1 MTNTRRSLAWLAI
14 FALVLLALAYFAA
27 ILLPFVAALVL
38 AYLLDPL
45 VGWLGGRGLPRWAA
59 ALLIVL
65 GAAIVVVGAMALVLP
80 ALLAEV
86 NNLVA
91 AVPGLLARLQA
102 RLGIDGEFKDVL
114 GSLAKLPAHAAGTV
128 LNSLVDSGLAVVNA
142 LALALVTPVI
152 TYYVLA
158 DWPRLVAAIDD
169 ALPRRHASTVRRLA
183 GEVDAVIAAFLRG
196 QGLVCLILGVF
207 YSIGLAVVGLDY
219 AILAGLGAGILGFV
233 PVVGTIAGLA
243 GVLALALS
251 QFWPSWGPILAVAG
265 IMAAGQILE
274 GNVLSPRLVGNR
286 VGLHPVFVIFAL
298 FAAGATFGLVG
309 LMVAVP
315 LAAAV
320 GVLIRHALTLYRLSD
335 LYGAEPDA
343 ATPEPAKEEP

>member
-1 MTNTRRSLAWLAI
+1 M
-14 FALVLLALAYFAA
+14 
-27 ILLPFVAALVL
+27 
-38 AYLLDPL
+38 
-45 VGWLGGRGLPRWAA
+45 
-59 ALLIVL
+59 
-65 GAAIVVVGAMALVLP
+65 
-80 ALLAEV
+80 
-86 NNLVA
+86 
-91 AVPGLLARLQA
+91 
-102 RLGIDGEFKDVL
+102 
-114 GSLAKLPAHAAGTV
+114 
-128 LNSLVDSGLAVVNA
+128 
-142 LALALVTPVI
+142 
-152 TYYVLA
+152 
-158 DWPRLVAAIDD
+158 
-169 ALPRRHASTVRRLA
+169 
-183 GEVDAVIAAFLRG
+183 IAAFLRG

-265 IMAAGQILE
+265 IMAAGQVLE

-320 GVLIRHALTLYRLSD
+320 GVLIRHALSIYRLSE
-335 LYGAEPDA
+335 LYRAEPDA
-343 ATPEPAKEEP
+343 AAPEPAKEEP